1 MLLLIFSH
9 SLSHGV
15 IQKTWKRAA
24 NIPIHKSG
32 DKTVPSNYRQIPLTS
47 VICKVLERII
57 RKQVFSFLDQKGCLN
72 STQHGFRPGSSCLS
86 ALLDD
91 IMHMLYSN
99 LSVDMVYLY
108 FSKAFDKVDHGIL
121 LHKLRAVGI
130 TGNIGIWLFHF
141 LTDRSHFARLPG
153 GISEDHPVL
162 IGVPQGTILDP
173 LLFLIMISD
182 IDKDVSASKLVSFAD
197 DTRLYSGVGDVT
209 DCNNPQPDL
218 NDVYDWASS
227 SNMFVTP
234 KSLVMFVLA
243 PTCLPISQICILTL
257 R

>member
-1 MLLLIFSH
+1 MIF
-9 SLSHGV
+9 
-15 IQKTWKRAA
+15 
-24 NIPIHKSG
+24 
-32 DKTVPSNYRQIPLTS
+32 
-47 VICKVLERII
+47 KVLEIII
-57 RKQVFSFLDQKGCLN
+57 RKQVLSFLDQKGCLN
-72 STQHGFRPGSSCLS
+72 STQYEFMPGRSCLS
-86 ALLDD
+86 ALLDVFEN
-91 IMHMLYSN
+91 IMHMLDSN
-99 LSVDMVYLY
+99 SSVDMVYLD
-108 FSKAFDKVDHGIL
+108 FSTAFDKVDHGIL

-162 IGVPQGTILDP
+162 SGVPQGTVLGP

-209 DCNNPQPDL
+209 DCDNLQLDL
-218 NDVYDWASS
+218 NAVYDWASS
-227 SNMFVTP
+227 NNMFLSP